1 MSDENSQ
8 TMAIIDLYT
17 RAGLYPSENSHD
29 PEHLFRYGELLKS
42 LHNALEPY
50 ESPEYDGQ
58 YMEIKRRIAQISAY
72 RYTNTD
78 RYIQEGY
85 EILHEWYGIIS
96 KKLDYLNML
105 LPHHYTY
112 TEGGEDGL

>member
-58 YMEIKRRIAQISAY
+58 YMEIKRRI
-72 RYTNTD
+72 
-78 RYIQEGY
+78 G
-85 EILHEWYGIIS
+85 
-96 KKLDYLNML
+96 
-105 LPHHYTY
+105 
-112 TEGGEDGL
+112 